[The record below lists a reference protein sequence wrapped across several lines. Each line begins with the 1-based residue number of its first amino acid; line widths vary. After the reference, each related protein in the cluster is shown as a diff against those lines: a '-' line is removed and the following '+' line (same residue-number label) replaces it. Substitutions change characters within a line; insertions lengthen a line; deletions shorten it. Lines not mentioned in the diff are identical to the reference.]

1 MMNRRAFS
9 LTAAAAGVAVTAG
22 ANTLAG
28 QSKGGNNMYRELF
41 ELSLKEK
48 KGLLLYVNGQTIPAI
63 VTRMIGDDAVE
74 VRNQQVSRAIV
85 RIDRID
91 AVTMS

>member
-1 MMNRRAFS
+1 
-9 LTAAAAGVAVTAG
+9 
-22 ANTLAG
+22 
-28 QSKGGNNMYRELF
+28 MYRELF

-48 KGLLLYVNGQTIPAI
+48 KGLLLYVNGQTIPAV